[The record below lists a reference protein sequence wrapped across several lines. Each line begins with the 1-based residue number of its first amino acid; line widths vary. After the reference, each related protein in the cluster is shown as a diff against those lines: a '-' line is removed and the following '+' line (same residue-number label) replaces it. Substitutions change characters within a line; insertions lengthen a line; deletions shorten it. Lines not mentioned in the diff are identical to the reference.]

1 MSYCVTIPRAVPPAV
16 LLAIVGCAGIS
27 ELAPPVGERALR
39 EAAML
44 DISAGRLQRGRAI
57 YITTC
62 TRCHSPEPVAGYTLA
77 QWRQTLPRMSERS
90 KLTAQETADL
100 RDYVTITLRALA
112 SPRATPADGAT
123 DPGKRAEDVRMLP
136 GAPGGGATRCTF

>member
-1 MSYCVTIPRAVPPAV
+1 LSHCLTIPRAVPTAV

-39 EAAML
+39 EAATL
-44 DISAGRLQRGRAI
+44 DISAGRLERGRAI

-77 QWRQTLPRMSERS
+77 EWRQTLPRMSERS

-100 RDYVTITLRALA
+100 RDYVMITLRAMT
-112 SPRATPADGAT
+112 SPLVTPPNGT
-123 DPGKRAEDVRMLP
+123 TNPGTRAEE
-136 GAPGGGATRCTF
+136 G

>member
-1 MSYCVTIPRAVPPAV
+1 MSHCVTIPRAVPTAL

-39 EAAML
+39 EAALL
-44 DISAGRLQRGRAI
+44 DISAGRLERGRAI

-62 TRCHSPEPVAGYTLA
+62 TRCHSPEPVAGYSLL
-77 QWRQTLPRMSERS
+77 QWRQTLPRMSKRS
-90 KLTAQETADL
+90 KLTARQTADL
-100 RDYVTITLRALA
+100 RDYVTITLRAMA
-112 SPRATPADGAT
+112 SPPATPADGTT
-123 DPGKRAEDVRMLP
+123 DPGTRAEDVRMLP

>member
-1 MSYCVTIPRAVPPAV
+1 MSHRVTIPTAVPLAA
-16 LLAIVGCAGIS
+16 LLAIIGCAGMS

-39 EAAML
+39 EAATL
-44 DISAGRLQRGRAI
+44 DISAGRLERGRAI

-77 QWRQTLPRMSERS
+77 EWRQTLPRMSERS

-100 RDYVTITLRALA
+100 RDYVMITLRAMT
-112 SPRATPADGAT
+112 SPLVTPPNGT
-123 DPGKRAEDVRMLP
+123 TNPGTRAEE
-136 GAPGGGATRCTF
+136 G